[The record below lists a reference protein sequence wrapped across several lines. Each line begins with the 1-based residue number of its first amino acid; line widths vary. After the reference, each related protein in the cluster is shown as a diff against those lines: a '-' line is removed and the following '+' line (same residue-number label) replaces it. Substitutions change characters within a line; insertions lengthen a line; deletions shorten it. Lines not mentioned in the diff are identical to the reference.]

1 LFSTANTGCS
11 QAHASN
17 RAALRLAVR
26 DDLRDLYVM
35 NLSKPFINRP
45 VATSLLMLGLVLV
58 GAVAFVLLPVA
69 PLPQVDFPTIRID
82 ADLPGASAE
91 TMAST
96 VATPLERSLSDISG
110 ISAMTSSSSLGT
122 TSITIQ
128 FDLTRNIDAAAQ
140 DVQTA
145 INAAGG
151 KLPKDLPSPPTYYK
165 INPADFTILSL
176 ALTSDTLPLPE
187 IDRYAD
193 DFIATQISQ
202 IAGVGLV
209 DFHGEQKPAV
219 RVQINP
225 DKIAQLG
232 LSLEDVRS
240 VLGASTVNGPKGNLD
255 GPSRAVVLDATDQVF
270 DAGAYKNLV
279 VAYKNGAPIRIA
291 DVGTAIA
298 AAEDAKEAAWLQNK
312 RTIIIDVHKQ
322 PGFNVVETIRQIKD
336 RLPALTASLP
346 PSVKLTIAGDRTQTI
361 EASVHDVQV
370 TLGITVCLVVL
381 VIFAFLGNVRATV
394 IPGVAIPL
402 SLISAFGIMYLLG
415 YSLDNLSLMG
425 LTIAVGF
432 VIDDAIVVVENIHR
446 HVERGV
452 PPQQAA
458 LEGAHEVG
466 FTVVS
471 MTTSLIAVFIPVLF
485 MSGVIGRLFR
495 EFAMTVTA
503 AIVMSGLISLTVTPT
518 MCARLLRHHRP
529 QQQGPVYHAFERVF
543 ATMLRF
549 YDCSLRKVLRHPATT
564 LLVTVATLAA
574 TICGYAM
581 MPKGFFPAE
590 DTGLILGVAEAAPDI
605 SFAAMADR
613 IQQLG
618 RIVMADPDV
627 DNVYYWIG
635 PNPTVSQGR
644 MMINLKPRDTRAVS
658 AGQIIARLKPKL
670 ARIEGIALF
679 MQVRQDVQVGG
690 RPSKTQ
696 YQYTLQ
702 DGNSDELAHWAPTFE
717 KRLKSLPQLQDLTT
731 DTQASAPRATLRID
745 RDTASRLGI
754 TPQAID
760 DTLYDAFGQ
769 RQVATIFTQLNQYHV
784 VLELDPRFQLDTRAL
799 RHIYVR
805 SAAGQLVRL
814 STFARVEE
822 SVAPIAINHQGLF
835 PSVTLSFNLSPGYS
849 LGDAVAAIQTL
860 ERELGSPASLITSF
874 QGTAEAFQASLKS
887 QPFLIAAAIIAVY
900 IVLGILYESYI
911 HPITILSTLPSAG
924 IGALL
929 ALTLF
934 QQDLSIIAFIGIIL
948 LIGIVKKNAIMMI
961 DFALHA
967 ERNQGL
973 PPEQSIYQAA
983 LLRFRPIMMTTM
995 GALLGALPLTFG
1007 TGAGAELRQPLGIT
1021 IVGGLM
1027 LSQILTLYTTPV
1039 VYLYLGRLTRA
1050 FSTKPQWLPVHRA
1063 APGNRQPADVAQQ
1076 KSPYA
1081 AE

>member
-1 LFSTANTGCS
+1 MSF
-11 QAHASN
+11 
-17 RAALRLAVR
+17 
-26 DDLRDLYVM
+26 
-35 NLSKPFINRP
+35 SKPFINRP

-58 GAVAFVLLPVA
+58 GAVAFMLLPVA

-110 ISAMTSSSSLGT
+110 ISSMTSSSSLGT
-122 TSITIQ
+122 TSITVQ
-128 FDLTRNIDAAAQ
+128 FDLSRNIDAAAQ

-151 KLPKDLPSPPTYYK
+151 KLPKSLPNPPTYHK
-165 INPADFTILSL
+165 VNPADFTILSL

-219 RVQINP
+219 RVRVNP

-232 LSLEDVRS
+232 ISLEDIRTALV
-240 VLGASTVNGPKGNLD
+240 ASTVNGPKGNLD
-255 GPSRAVVLDATDQVF
+255 GPHRAVVLDATDQVF
-270 DAGAYKNLV
+270 TADAYKNLV

-291 DVGTAIA
+291 DIGTAID
-298 AAEDAKEAAWLQNK
+298 AAEDAKEAAWLQDK
-312 RTIIIDVHKQ
+312 RTIIIDIHKQ
-322 PGFNVVETIRQIKD
+322 PGFNVVETIRRIKEL
-336 RLPALTASLP
+336 LPALAASLP
-346 PSVKLTIAGDRTQTI
+346 PSVRLAVVGDRTQTI

-370 TLGITVCLVVL
+370 ALAITVCLVVL
-381 VIFAFLGNVRATV
+381 VIFVFLRNFWATV
-394 IPGVAIPL
+394 IPGIAIPL
-402 SLISAFGIMYLLG
+402 SLITAFGIMYLLG

-432 VIDDAIVVVENIHR
+432 VVDDAIVVIENIHR
-446 HVERGV
+446 HVEGGV
-452 PPQQAA
+452 PPHQAA
-458 LEGAHEVG
+458 LDGAREVG

-495 EFAMTVTA
+495 EFAMTVGA

-518 MCARLLRHHRP
+518 MCARLIRQHRP
-529 QQQGPVYHAFERVF
+529 DEHGRVYRVCERVF
-543 ATMLRF
+543 ESMLRF
-549 YDCSLRKVLRHPATT
+549 YDRGLRTVLRHPAIT
-564 LLVTVATLAA
+564 LAATAATLAA
-574 TICGYAM
+574 TIYGYTI
-581 MPKGFFPAE
+581 MPKGFFPE
-590 DTGLILGVAEAAPDI
+590 QDTGLILGVAEAASDT

-613 IQQLG
+613 IQALG

-644 MMINLKPRDTRAVS
+644 MMINLKPRGDRS
-658 AGQIIARLKPKL
+658 ASAREIIARLKPSL
-670 ARIEGIALF
+670 AQVQGISLF
-679 MQVRQDVQVGG
+679 MQVRQDIQVGG

-702 DGNSDELAHWAPTFE
+702 DGNSDELARWAPILE
-717 KRLKSLPQLQDLTT
+717 KKLRSLPQLQDLTA
-731 DTQASAPRATLRID
+731 DTQAAAPRATLRID

-784 VLELDPRFQLDTRAL
+784 VLELEPQFQWDTGAL
-799 RHIYVR
+799 RHLYVR
-805 SAAGQLVRL
+805 SAAGQLVPF
-814 STFARVEE
+814 STFARVED
-822 SVAPIAINHQGLF
+822 SIAPITINHQGLF
-835 PSVTLSFNLSPGYS
+835 PSVTLSFNLSPGQA
-849 LGDAVAAIQTL
+849 LGDAVAAIQTV
-860 ERELGSPASLITSF
+860 ERGLSAPASLITSF
-874 QGTAEAFQASLKS
+874 QGTAQAFQASLRS
-887 QPFLIAAAIIAVY
+887 QPYLIAAAIIAVY

-911 HPITILSTLPSAG
+911 HPLTILSTLPSAG

-934 QQDLSIIAFIGIIL
+934 HQDLSVIGFIGIIL

-961 DFALHA
+961 DFALDA
-967 ERNQGL
+967 ERRQGL
-973 PPEQSIYQAA
+973 QPEQSIRQAA

-995 GALLGALPLTFG
+995 AALLGALPLTFG

-1039 VYLYLGRLTRA
+1039 VYLYLGRLGRIFRWRRRLRPA
-1050 FSTKPQWLPVHRA
+1050 KQEPSANL
-1063 APGNRQPADVAQQ
+1063 QPDNIVGR
-1076 KSPYA
+1076 KGPHA

>member
-1 LFSTANTGCS
+1 MS
-11 QAHASN
+11 
-17 RAALRLAVR
+17 
-26 DDLRDLYVM
+26 
-35 NLSKPFINRP
+35 LSKFFIHRP
-45 VATSLLMLGLVLV
+45 VATLLLMLGLVLV
-58 GAVAFVLLPVA
+58 GVVAFELLPVA

-110 ISAMTSSSSLGT
+110 VSSMTSSSSLGT
-122 TSITIQ
+122 TSITLQ
-128 FDLTRNIDAAAQ
+128 FDLSRNIDAAAQ

-151 KLPKDLPSPPTYYK
+151 KLPKALPSPPTYHK
-165 INPADFTILSL
+165 VNPADFTILSL
-176 ALTSDTLPLPE
+176 VLTSDNVPLPE

-193 DFIATQISQ
+193 DFIATQVSQ

-209 DFHGEQKPAV
+209 DFHGEQKPAI

-232 LSLEDVRS
+232 LSLEDVRT

-255 GPSRAVVLDATDQVF
+255 GPTRAVVVDATDQVF
-270 DAGAYKNLV
+270 NADAYKNLTV
-279 VAYKNGAPIRIA
+279 GYKSGAPIRIA
-291 DVGTAIA
+291 DIGTAID
-298 AAEDAKEAAWLQNK
+298 AAEDAKEAAWLQDK
-312 RTIIIDVHKQ
+312 RTIIIDIHKQ
-322 PGFNVVETIRQIKD
+322 PGFNVVETIRRIKD
-336 RLPALTASLP
+336 RLPALTAALP

-361 EASVHDVQV
+361 EASVRDVQV
-370 TLGITVCLVVL
+370 TLAITVCLVVL
-381 VIFAFLGNVRATV
+381 VIFLFLRNFWATI
-394 IPGVAIPL
+394 IPGIAIPL
-402 SLISAFGIMYLLG
+402 SLIATFGIMYLLG

-432 VIDDAIVVVENIHR
+432 VVDDAIVVIENIHR
-446 HVERGV
+446 HVERGA

-458 LEGAHEVG
+458 LEGTREVT

-485 MSGVIGRLFR
+485 MSGIIGRLFR
-495 EFAMTVTA
+495 EFAMTVST

-518 MCARLLRHHRP
+518 MCARLIRRHRP
-529 QQQGPVYHAFERVF
+529 GERGPVFQACESIF
-543 ATMLRF
+543 ASMLRF
-549 YDCSLRKVLRHPATT
+549 YDRGLRAVLRHSAIT
-564 LLVTVATLAA
+564 LAVTVATLAA
-574 TICGYAM
+574 TIYGYTI
-581 MPKGFFPAE
+581 MPKGFFPDE
-590 DTGLILGVAEAAPDI
+590 DTGLILGVAEAAPDT

-618 RIVMADPDV
+618 HIVMADPDV

-644 MMINLKPRDTRAVS
+644 MMINLKPRKERGAS

-670 ARIEGIALF
+670 AGVEGIALF
-679 MQVRQDVQVGG
+679 MQVRQDIQVGG
-690 RPSKTQ
+690 RPSKTR

-702 DGNSDELAHWAPTFE
+702 DGNSDELAHWAPIFE
-717 KRLKSLPQLQDLTT
+717 KGLKSLPQLRDVTS

-784 VLELDPRFQLDTRAL
+784 VLELDPQFQLDTGAL
-799 RHIYVR
+799 RHLYVR
-805 SAAGQLVRL
+805 SAAGQLVPL
-814 STFARVEE
+814 STFTRVEE
-822 SVAPIAINHQGLF
+822 SVAPITINHQGLF
-835 PSVTLSFNLSPGYS
+835 PSVTLSFDLSQGYS
-849 LGDAVAAIQTL
+849 LGDAVAAVQAF
-860 ERELGSPASLITSF
+860 ERGLVAPASLITSF
-874 QGTAEAFQASLKS
+874 EGTAQAFQASLKS
-887 QPFLIAAAIIAVY
+887 QPYLIAAAILAVY

-934 QQDLSIIAFIGIIL
+934 RQDLSVIGFIGLIL
-948 LIGIVKKNAIMMI
+948 LIGIVKKNAIMMV
-961 DFALHA
+961 DFALDA
-967 ERNQGL
+967 ERSQGL
-973 PPEQSIYQAA
+973 PPEASIHQAA

-995 GALLGALPLTFG
+995 AALFGALPLAFG
-1007 TGAGAELRQPLGIT
+1007 TGAGAELRQPLGIA

-1027 LSQILTLYTTPV
+1027 LSQVLTLYTTPV
-1039 VYLYLGRLTRA
+1039 VYLYVGRLGRMFQRG
-1050 FSTKPQWLPVHRA
+1050 RM
-1063 APGNRQPADVAQQ
+1063 QPEMATIGQRIPRD
-1076 KSPYA
+1076 KRPHA

>member
-1 LFSTANTGCS
+1 VS
-11 QAHASN
+11 
-17 RAALRLAVR
+17 
-26 DDLRDLYVM
+26 
-35 NLSKPFINRP
+35 LSKPFINRP

-58 GAVAFVLLPVA
+58 GAVAFELLPVA

-91 TMAST
+91 TMASS

-110 ISAMTSSSSLGT
+110 ISSMTSSSSLGT

-128 FDLTRNIDAAAQ
+128 FDLSRNIDAAAQ

-151 KLPKDLPSPPTYYK
+151 KLPKALPSPPTYYK
-165 INPADFTILSL
+165 VNPADFTILSL
-176 ALTSDTLPLPE
+176 ALTSETLPLPE

-232 LSLEDVRS
+232 LSLEDIRT

-255 GPSRAVVLDATDQVF
+255 GPNRAVVLDASDQVF
-270 DAGAYKNLV
+270 SADAYKNLV
-279 VAYKNGAPIRIA
+279 VTYKNGAPIRIL
-291 DVGTAIA
+291 DIGTAVD
-298 AAEDAKEAAWLQNK
+298 AAEDAKEAAWLQDK
-312 RTIIIDVHKQ
+312 RTIIIDIHKQ
-322 PGFNVVETIRQIKD
+322 PGFNVVETIRRIKE
-336 RLPALTASLP
+336 RLPALTALLP
-346 PSVKLTIAGDRTQTI
+346 PSVKLTVAGDRTQTI

-370 TLGITVCLVVL
+370 TLAITVCLVVL
-381 VIFAFLGNVRATV
+381 VIFLFLRNFWATV
-394 IPGVAIPL
+394 IPGIAIPL
-402 SLISAFGIMYLLG
+402 SLIATFGIMYLLG

-432 VIDDAIVVVENIHR
+432 VVDDAIVVIENIHR

-458 LEGAHEVG
+458 LDGAREVG

-485 MSGVIGRLFR
+485 MSGIIGRLFR
-495 EFAMTVTA
+495 EFAMTVGA

-518 MCARLLRHHRP
+518 MCARLIRHHQPEQHGHFYR
-529 QQQGPVYHAFERVF
+529 VCERVF
-543 ATMLRF
+543 NSMLHF
-549 YDCSLRKVLRHPATT
+549 YDRGLRAVLRHPAIT
-564 LLVTVATLAA
+564 LTATIATLAA
-574 TICGYAM
+574 TIYGYTI
-581 MPKGFFPAE
+581 MPKGFFPE
-590 DTGLILGVAEAAPDI
+590 QDTGLILGVAEAAPDT
-605 SFAAMADR
+605 SFAAMAAR
-613 IQQLG
+613 IRGLG
-618 RIVMADPDV
+618 RTVMDDPDV

-644 MMINLKPRDTRAVS
+644 MMINLKPRDERRAS

-670 ARIEGIALF
+670 AQVQGIALF
-679 MQVRQDVQVGG
+679 MQVRQDIQVGG

-702 DGNSDELAHWAPTFE
+702 DGNSDELARWAPIFE
-717 KRLKSLPQLQDLTT
+717 KKLRSLPQLQDLTS

-784 VLELDPRFQLDTRAL
+784 VLELDPQFQLDTGAL
-799 RHIYVR
+799 RHLYVR
-805 SAAGQLVRL
+805 SAAGQLVPF
-814 STFARVEE
+814 STFTRVEE
-822 SVAPIAINHQGLF
+822 SVAPITINHQALF
-835 PSVTLSFNLSPGYS
+835 PSVTLSFNLSPGHA
-849 LGDAVAAIQTL
+849 LGDAVTAIQSV
-860 ERELGSPASLITSF
+860 ERDLAAPASLVTSF
-874 QGTAEAFQASLKS
+874 QGTAQAFQASLKS
-887 QPFLIAAAIIAVY
+887 QPYLIAAAIIAVY
-900 IVLGILYESYI
+900 IVLGILYESYVN
-911 HPITILSTLPSAG
+911 PITILSTLPSAG

-934 QQDLSIIAFIGIIL
+934 RQDLSVIGFIGIIL

-961 DFALHA
+961 DFALDA
-967 ERNQGL
+967 ERRQGL
-973 PPEQSIYQAA
+973 APEQSIYQAA

-995 GALLGALPLTFG
+995 AALLGALPLTFG

-1027 LSQILTLYTTPV
+1027 LSQVLTLYTTPV
-1039 VYLYLGRLTRA
+1039 VYLYLGRLGQVFRGRA
-1050 FSTKPQWLPVHRA
+1050 RSFRVQQEPPTKVQPEVIGHRK
-1063 APGNRQPADVAQQ
+1063 RRYVA
-1076 KSPYA
+1076 
-1081 AE
+1081 E

>member
-1 LFSTANTGCS
+1 MS
-11 QAHASN
+11 
-17 RAALRLAVR
+17 
-26 DDLRDLYVM
+26 
-35 NLSKPFINRP
+35 LSKFFIHRP
-45 VATSLLMLGLVLV
+45 VATLLLMLGLVLV
-58 GAVAFVLLPVA
+58 GVVAFELLPVA

-110 ISAMTSSSSLGT
+110 VSSMTSSSSLGT
-122 TSITIQ
+122 TSITLQ
-128 FDLTRNIDAAAQ
+128 FDLSRNIDASAQ

-151 KLPKDLPSPPTYYK
+151 KLPKALPSPPTYHK
-165 INPADFTILSL
+165 VNPADFTILSL
-176 ALTSDTLPLPE
+176 VLTSDNVPLPE

-193 DFIATQISQ
+193 DFIATQVSQ

-209 DFHGEQKPAV
+209 DFHGEQKPAI

-232 LSLEDVRS
+232 LSLEDVRT

-255 GPSRAVVLDATDQVF
+255 GPTRAVVVDATDQVF
-270 DAGAYKNLV
+270 NADAYKNLTV
-279 VAYKNGAPIRIA
+279 GYKSGAPIRIA
-291 DVGTAIA
+291 DIGTAID
-298 AAEDAKEAAWLQNK
+298 AAEDAKEAAWLQDK
-312 RTIIIDVHKQ
+312 RTIIIDIHKQ
-322 PGFNVVETIRQIKD
+322 PGFNVVETIRRIKD
-336 RLPALTASLP
+336 RLPALTAALP

-361 EASVHDVQV
+361 EASVRDVQV
-370 TLGITVCLVVL
+370 TLAITVCLVVL
-381 VIFAFLGNVRATV
+381 VIFLFLRNFWATI
-394 IPGVAIPL
+394 IPGIAIPL
-402 SLISAFGIMYLLG
+402 SLIATFGIMYLLG

-432 VIDDAIVVVENIHR
+432 VVDDAIVVIENIHR
-446 HVERGV
+446 HVERGA

-458 LEGAHEVG
+458 LEGTREVT

-485 MSGVIGRLFR
+485 MSGIIGRLFR
-495 EFAMTVTA
+495 EFAMTVST

-518 MCARLLRHHRP
+518 MCARLIRRHRP
-529 QQQGPVYHAFERVF
+529 GERGPVFQACESIF
-543 ATMLRF
+543 ASMLRF
-549 YDCSLRKVLRHPATT
+549 YDRGLRAVLRHSAIT
-564 LLVTVATLAA
+564 LAVTVATLAA
-574 TICGYAM
+574 TIYGYTI
-581 MPKGFFPAE
+581 MPKGFFPDE
-590 DTGLILGVAEAAPDI
+590 DTGLILGVAEAAPDT

-618 RIVMADPDV
+618 HIVMADPDV

-644 MMINLKPRDTRAVS
+644 MMINLKPRKERGAS

-670 ARIEGIALF
+670 AGVEGIALF
-679 MQVRQDVQVGG
+679 MQVRQDIQVGG
-690 RPSKTQ
+690 RPSKTR

-702 DGNSDELAHWAPTFE
+702 DGNSDELAHWAPIFE
-717 KRLKSLPQLQDLTT
+717 KGLKSLPQLRDVTS

-784 VLELDPRFQLDTRAL
+784 VLELDPQFQLDTGAL
-799 RHIYVR
+799 RHLYVR
-805 SAAGQLVRL
+805 SAAGQLVPL
-814 STFARVEE
+814 STFTRVEE
-822 SVAPIAINHQGLF
+822 SVAPITINHQGLF
-835 PSVTLSFNLSPGYS
+835 PSVTLSFDLPQGYS
-849 LGDAVAAIQTL
+849 LGDAVAAVQAF
-860 ERELGSPASLITSF
+860 ERGLVAPASLITSF
-874 QGTAEAFQASLKS
+874 EGTAQAFQASLKS
-887 QPFLIAAAIIAVY
+887 QPYLIAAAILAVY

-934 QQDLSIIAFIGIIL
+934 RQDLSVIGFIGLIL
-948 LIGIVKKNAIMMI
+948 LIGIVKKNAIMMV
-961 DFALHA
+961 DFALDA
-967 ERNQGL
+967 ERSQGL
-973 PPEQSIYQAA
+973 PPEASIHQAA

-995 GALLGALPLTFG
+995 AALFGALPLAFG
-1007 TGAGAELRQPLGIT
+1007 TGAGAELRQPLGIA

-1027 LSQILTLYTTPV
+1027 LSQVLTLYTTPV
-1039 VYLYLGRLTRA
+1039 VYLYVGRLGRMFQRG
-1050 FSTKPQWLPVHRA
+1050 RM
-1063 APGNRQPADVAQQ
+1063 QPEMATIGQRIPRD
-1076 KSPYA
+1076 KRPHA

>member
-1 LFSTANTGCS
+1 
-11 QAHASN
+11 
-17 RAALRLAVR
+17 
-26 DDLRDLYVM
+26 M

-110 ISAMTSSSSLGT
+110 ISSMTSSSSLGT
-122 TSITIQ
+122 TSIAIQ
-128 FDLTRNIDAAAQ
+128 FDLSRNIDAAAQ

-165 INPADFTILSL
+165 VNPADFTILSL

-202 IAGVGLV
+202 ISGVGLV

-232 LSLEDVRS
+232 LSLEDVRT

-270 DAGAYKNLV
+270 DASAYKNLV

-291 DVGTAIA
+291 DIGTAID

-322 PGFNVVETIRQIKD
+322 PGFNVVETIKHIKD

-381 VIFAFLGNVRATV
+381 VIFAFLGNIRATV

-452 PPQQAA
+452 SPQQAA

-529 QQQGPVYHAFERVF
+529 HQQGPVYHAFERVF
-543 ATMLRF
+543 ASMLRF
-549 YDCSLRKVLRHPATT
+549 YDCSLRKVLRHRAIT

-574 TICGYAM
+574 TICGYAI
-581 MPKGFFPAE
+581 MPKGFFPTE

-618 RIVMADPDV
+618 HIVMADPDV

-635 PNPTVSQGR
+635 PNPNVSQGR
-644 MMINLKPRDTRAVS
+644 MMINLKPRDDRAAS
-658 AGQIIARLKPKL
+658 ASQIVARLKPKL
-670 ARIEGIALF
+670 TRVEGIALF

-702 DGNSDELAHWAPTFE
+702 DGNTDELAHWAPIFE
-717 KRLKSLPQLQDLTT
+717 KRLKSLPQLQDLTS

-769 RQVATIFTQLNQYHV
+769 RQVSTIFTQLNQYHV
-784 VLELDPRFQLDTRAL
+784 VLELDPRFQLDTGAL
-799 RHIYVR
+799 RHLYVR
-805 SAAGQLVRL
+805 SAAGQLVQL
-814 STFARVEE
+814 STFVRVEE
-822 SVAPIAINHQGLF
+822 SVAPITINHQGLF

-849 LGDAVAAIQTL
+849 LGDAVAAIQTV
-860 ERELGSPASLITSF
+860 ERGLGASASLITSF
-874 QGTAEAFQASLKS
+874 QGTAQAFQASLKS
-887 QPFLIAAAIIAVY
+887 QPYLIAAAIIAVY
-900 IVLGILYESYI
+900 IVLGVLYESYV

-924 IGALL
+924 VGALL

-934 QQDLSIIAFIGIIL
+934 HQDLSIIGFIGIIL

-961 DFALHA
+961 DFAVDA
-967 ERNQGL
+967 ERRQGL
-973 PPEQSIYQAA
+973 LPEQSIYQAA

-1039 VYLYLGRLTRA
+1039 VYLYLGRLARA
-1050 FSTKPQWLPVHRA
+1050 FSTKPQWLPVHRT

>member
-1 LFSTANTGCS
+1 MS
-11 QAHASN
+11 
-17 RAALRLAVR
+17 
-26 DDLRDLYVM
+26 
-35 NLSKPFINRP
+35 LSKPFINRP

-58 GAVAFVLLPVA
+58 GAVAFALLPVA

-96 VATPLERSLSDISG
+96 VATPLERALSDISG
-110 ISAMTSSSSLGT
+110 ISSMTSSSSLGT

-128 FDLTRNIDAAAQ
+128 FDLSRNIDAAAQ

-151 KLPKDLPSPPTYYK
+151 KLPKALPSPPTYYK
-165 INPADFTILSL
+165 VNPADFTILSL

-219 RVQINP
+219 RVQVNP
-225 DKIAQLG
+225 DKISQLG

-255 GPSRAVVLDATDQVF
+255 GPNRAVVLDATDQVF
-270 DAGAYKNLV
+270 NADAYKNLV

-291 DVGTAIA
+291 DIGTAID
-298 AAEDAKEAAWLQNK
+298 AAEDAKEAAWLQGK

-322 PGFNVVETIRQIKD
+322 PGFNVVETIRRIKD
-336 RLPALTASLP
+336 RLPALTAALP

-361 EASVHDVQV
+361 EASVHDVQI

-381 VIFAFLGNVRATV
+381 VIFVFLRNVRATV
-394 IPGVAIPL
+394 IPALAIPL
-402 SLISAFGIMYLLG
+402 SLIATFGIMYLLG

-432 VIDDAIVVVENIHR
+432 VIDDAIVVIENIHR
-446 HVERGV
+446 HAERGV

-458 LEGAHEVG
+458 LEGAREVG

-495 EFAMTVTA
+495 EFAMTVSA

-518 MCARLLRHHRP
+518 MCARLLRDHRP
-529 QQQGPVYHAFERVF
+529 HEHGPVYQAFERAF
-543 ATMLRF
+543 ASILRF
-549 YDCSLRKVLRHPATT
+549 YGRGLRGVLRHPAIT
-564 LLVTVATLAA
+564 LLVTFATLAA
-574 TICGYAM
+574 TIYGYAV
-581 MPKGFFPAE
+581 MPKGFFPTE

-605 SFAAMADR
+605 SFAAMAHR
-613 IQQLG
+613 IQELG
-618 RIVMADPDV
+618 HIVMADPDV

-644 MMINLKPRDTRAVS
+644 MMINLKPRNDRAAS
-658 AGQIIARLKPKL
+658 ASQIIARLKPKL
-670 ARIEGIALF
+670 ARVEGIALF

-702 DGNSDELAHWAPTFE
+702 DGNTNELAHWAPVFE
-717 KRLKSLPQLQDLTT
+717 KRLKSLPQLQDLTS

-784 VLELDPRFQLDTRAL
+784 VLELDPRFQLDTGSL
-799 RHIYVR
+799 RHLYVR
-805 SAAGQLVRL
+805 SAAGQLVPFT
-814 STFARVEE
+814 TFARVEE
-822 SVAPIAINHQGLF
+822 SVAPITINHQGLF

-849 LGDAVAAIQTL
+849 LGDAVAAIQII
-860 ERELGSPASLITSF
+860 ERGLGAPASLITSF
-874 QGTAEAFQASLKS
+874 QGTAQAFQASLRS

-924 IGALL
+924 VGALL

-934 QQDLSIIAFIGIIL
+934 HQDLSIIGFIGIIL

-961 DFALHA
+961 DFALEA
-967 ERNQGL
+967 ERRQSL
-973 PPEQSIYQAA
+973 PPEEAIYQAA

-995 GALLGALPLTFG
+995 AALLGALPLAFG
-1007 TGAGAELRQPLGIT
+1007 RGAGAELRQPLGIA
-1021 IVGGLM
+1021 IVGGL
-1027 LSQILTLYTTPV
+1027 LFSQVLTLYSTPV
-1039 VYLYLGRLTRA
+1039 VYLYLARLSRMRRRGGA
-1050 FSTKPQWLPVHRA
+1050 HQELSANKPLT
-1063 APGNRQPADVAQQ
+1063 APAKAPH
-1076 KSPYA
+1076 A

>member
-1 LFSTANTGCS
+1 MS
-11 QAHASN
+11 
-17 RAALRLAVR
+17 
-26 DDLRDLYVM
+26 
-35 NLSKPFINRP
+35 LSRPFINRP
-45 VATSLLMLGLVLV
+45 VATSLLMLGLMLV
-58 GAVAFVLLPVA
+58 GAVAFELLPVA
-69 PLPQVDFPTIRID
+69 PLPQVDFPTIQID

-110 ISAMTSSSSLGT
+110 ISSMTSSSSLGT
-122 TSITIQ
+122 TSVTIQ
-128 FDLTRNIDAAAQ
+128 FDLSRNIDAAAQ

-151 KLPKDLPSPPTYYK
+151 KLPKALPSPPTYYK

-193 DFIATQISQ
+193 DFIATQVSL

-232 LSLEDVRS
+232 LSLEDVRT
-240 VLGASTVNGPKGNLD
+240 VLGASTVNGPKGNLE
-255 GPSRAVVLDATDQVF
+255 GPNRAVVLDATDQIF
-270 DAGAYKNLV
+270 SADAYKNLV
-279 VAYKNGAPIRIA
+279 VAYKNGAPIRIS
-291 DVGTAIA
+291 DIGTAVD
-298 AAEDAKEAAWLQNK
+298 AAEDAKEAAWLQDK
-312 RTIIIDVHKQ
+312 RTVIIDIHKQ
-322 PGFNVVETIRQIKD
+322 PGFNVVETINRIKE

-346 PSVKLTIAGDRTQTI
+346 PSIKLTVAGDRTQTI

-370 TLGITVCLVVL
+370 TLAITVCLVIL
-381 VIFAFLGNVRATV
+381 VIFLFLRNLWATA
-394 IPGVAIPL
+394 IPAVAIPL
-402 SLISAFGIMYLLG
+402 SLIATFGIMYLLG

-432 VIDDAIVVVENIHR
+432 VVDDAIVVIENIHR

-452 PPQQAA
+452 PPQAAA
-458 LEGAHEVG
+458 LEGAREVG

-485 MSGVIGRLFR
+485 MSGIIGRLFR
-495 EFAMTVTA
+495 EFAMTVGA

-518 MCARLLRHHRP
+518 MCARLMRHHRRDEH
-529 QQQGPVYHAFERVF
+529 GRVYRACERVF
-543 ATMLRF
+543 DSMLRF
-549 YDCSLRKVLRHPATT
+549 YDRGLRGVLRHPAMT
-564 LLVTVATLAA
+564 LIATVATLAA
-574 TICGYAM
+574 TTYGYTI
-581 MPKGFFPAE
+581 MPKGFFPEE
-590 DTGLILGVAEAAPDI
+590 DTGLILGVAEAAPDT
-605 SFAAMADR
+605 SFTAMSER
-613 IQQLG
+613 IQGLG

-635 PNPTVSQGR
+635 PNPTISQGR
-644 MMINLKPRDTRAVS
+644 MMINLKPRKERGAS
-658 AGQIIARLKPKL
+658 AGDIIARLKPKL
-670 ARIEGIALF
+670 AGVQGIALF
-679 MQVRQDVQVGG
+679 MQVRQDIQVGG

-702 DGNSDELAHWAPTFE
+702 DGDSDELARWAPVFE
-717 KRLKSLPQLQDLTT
+717 KTLKSLPQLQDVTS

-784 VLELDPRFQLDTRAL
+784 VLELDPRSQLDTGAL
-799 RHIYVR
+799 KHLYVR
-805 SAAGQLVRL
+805 SAAGQLVPL

-822 SVAPIAINHQGLF
+822 SIAPITINHQALF
-835 PSVTLSFNLSPGYS
+835 PSVTLSFNLSPGHS
-849 LGDAVAAIQTL
+849 LGDAVSAIQTV
-860 ERELGSPASLITSF
+860 ERGLIAPASLITSF
-874 QGTAEAFQASLKS
+874 QGTAQAFQASLKS
-887 QPFLIAAAIIAVY
+887 QPYLIAAAIIAVY

-934 QQDLSIIAFIGIIL
+934 HQDLSVIGFIGIIL

-961 DFALHA
+961 DFALDA
-967 ERNQGL
+967 ERRQGL

-995 GALLGALPLTFG
+995 AALFGALPLTFG

-1027 LSQILTLYTTPV
+1027 LSQVLTLYTTPV
-1039 VYLYLGRLTRA
+1039 VYLYLGRLGRA
-1050 FSTKPQWLPVHRA
+1050 FGRRPRA
-1063 APGNRQPADVAQQ
+1063 LPADR
-1076 KSPYA
+1076 KSPPNERPDQHA
-1081 AE
+1081 ARPYPAE

>member
-1 LFSTANTGCS
+1 MS
-11 QAHASN
+11 
-17 RAALRLAVR
+17 
-26 DDLRDLYVM
+26 
-35 NLSKPFINRP
+35 LSRPFINRP
-45 VATSLLMLGLVLV
+45 VATSLLMLGLVLL
-58 GAVAFVLLPVA
+58 GAVAFELLPVA

-91 TMAST
+91 TMASS

-110 ISAMTSSSSLGT
+110 ISSMTSSSSLGT
-122 TSITIQ
+122 TSIKVQ
-128 FDLTRNIDAAAQ
+128 FELSRNVDAAAQ

-151 KLPKDLPSPPTYYK
+151 KLPKNLPSPPTYYK
-165 INPADFTILSL
+165 VNPADFTILSL
-176 ALTSDTLPLPE
+176 ALTSETLPLPE

-225 DKIAQLG
+225 DKISQLG
-232 LSLEDVRS
+232 LSLEDVRT
-240 VLGASTVNGPKGNLD
+240 VLGAATVNGPKGNLD
-255 GPSRAVVLDATDQVF
+255 GPHRAVVLDTTDQVF
-270 DAGAYKNLV
+270 DAGNYKNLV

-291 DVGTAIA
+291 DIGTAVD
-298 AAEDAKEAAWLQNK
+298 AAEDAKEAAWLQDK
-312 RTIIIDVHKQ
+312 RTIIIDIHKQ
-322 PGFNVVETIRQIKD
+322 PGFNVVETIQRIKE

-346 PSVKLTIAGDRTQTI
+346 PSVKLTVAGDRTQTI

-370 TLGITVCLVVL
+370 TLAITVCLVVL
-381 VIFAFLGNVRATV
+381 VIFLFLRNFWATV
-394 IPGVAIPL
+394 IPGIAIPL
-402 SLISAFGIMYLLG
+402 SLIATFGVMYLLG
-415 YSLDNLSLMG
+415 YSLDNLSLMA

-432 VIDDAIVVVENIHR
+432 VVDDAIVVIENIHR

-458 LEGAHEVG
+458 LEGAREVA

-485 MSGVIGRLFR
+485 MSGIIGRLFR
-495 EFAMTVTA
+495 EFAMTVGA
-503 AIVMSGLISLTVTPT
+503 AIVISGLISLTLTPS
-518 MCARLLRHHRP
+518 MCARLIRYHRP
-529 QQQGPVYHAFERVF
+529 EQHGHVYRVCERVF
-543 ATMLRF
+543 DSMLRF
-549 YDCSLRKVLRHPATT
+549 YDRGLRAVLRHPAI
-564 LLVTVATLAA
+564 TLAA
-574 TICGYAM
+574 TIATLATTIYGYTI
-581 MPKGFFPAE
+581 MPKGFFPE
-590 DTGLILGVAEAAPDI
+590 QDTGLILGVAEAAPDT
-605 SFAAMADR
+605 SFAAMAER
-613 IQQLG
+613 IRGLG

-644 MMINLKPRDTRAVS
+644 MMINLKPRDERRAS

-670 ARIEGIALF
+670 AQAQGIALF
-679 MQVRQDVQVGG
+679 MQVRQDIQVGG

-702 DGNSDELAHWAPTFE
+702 DGNSDELAHWAPVFE
-717 KRLKSLPQLQDLTT
+717 KNLRSLPQLQDLTS

-754 TPQAID
+754 TLQAID

-784 VLELDPRFQLDTRAL
+784 VLELDPKFQIDTGAL
-799 RHIYVR
+799 RHLYVR
-805 SAAGQLVRL
+805 SAGGQLVPF

-822 SVAPIAINHQGLF
+822 SVAPITINHQALF
-835 PSVTLSFNLSPGYS
+835 PSVTLSFNLSPGHA
-849 LGDAVAAIQTL
+849 LGDAVAAIQSVEHDL
-860 ERELGSPASLITSF
+860 AAPASLVTSF
-874 QGTAEAFQASLKS
+874 QGTAQAFQASLKS
-887 QPFLIAAAIIAVY
+887 QPYLIAAAVIAVY

-934 QQDLSIIAFIGIIL
+934 RQDLSVIGFIGIIL

-961 DFALHA
+961 DFALDA
-967 ERNQGL
+967 ERRQGL

-995 GALLGALPLTFG
+995 AALLGALPLTFG

-1027 LSQILTLYTTPV
+1027 LSQVLTLYTTPV
-1039 VYLYLGRLTRA
+1039 VYLYLGRLGQVFRGRA
-1050 FSTKPQWLPVHRA
+1050 RPFPVRQKPQTNAQPEVIPHRK
-1063 APGNRQPADVAQQ
+1063 N
-1076 KSPYA
+1076 PYA

>member
-1 LFSTANTGCS
+1 MS
-11 QAHASN
+11 
-17 RAALRLAVR
+17 
-26 DDLRDLYVM
+26 
-35 NLSKPFINRP
+35 LSGPFINRP
-45 VATSLLMLGLVLV
+45 VATSLLMLGLMLV
-58 GAVAFVLLPVA
+58 GAAAFQLLPVA

-82 ADLPGASAE
+82 VDLPGASAE

-110 ISAMTSSSSLGT
+110 ISSMTSSSSLGT
-122 TSITIQ
+122 TSITVQ
-128 FDLTRNIDAAAQ
+128 FDLSRDIDAAAQ

-151 KLPKDLPSPPTYYK
+151 KLPKALPSPPTYSK
-165 INPADFTILSL
+165 VNPADFTILSL
-176 ALTSDTLPLPE
+176 TLTSDTLPLPE

-202 IAGVGLV
+202 LAGVGLV

-219 RVQINP
+219 RVQVNP

-232 LSLEDVRS
+232 LSLEDVRT
-240 VLGASTVNGPKGNLD
+240 VLGASTVNGPKGNLE
-255 GPSRAVVLDATDQVF
+255 GPNRAVVLDATDQVF
-270 DAGAYKNLV
+270 KADAYKNLV
-279 VAYKNGAPIRIA
+279 VAYKNGAPIRIS
-291 DVGTAIA
+291 DIGTALEA
-298 AAEDAKEAAWLQNK
+298 SEDAKEAAWLHDK
-312 RTIIIDVHKQ
+312 RTIIVDIHKQ
-322 PGFNVVETIRQIKD
+322 PGFNVVETINRIKE

-346 PSVKLTIAGDRTQTI
+346 PSIKLIVAGDRTQTI

-370 TLGITVCLVVL
+370 TLAITVCLVVL
-381 VIFAFLGNVRATV
+381 VIFLFLRNLRATA
-394 IPGVAIPL
+394 IPAVAIPL
-402 SLISAFGIMYLLG
+402 SLIATFGIMYLLG

-432 VIDDAIVVVENIHR
+432 VVDDAIVVIENIHR
-446 HVERGV
+446 HVERGM

-458 LEGAHEVG
+458 LEGAREVG
-466 FTVVS
+466 FTVMS
-471 MTTSLIAVFIPVLF
+471 MNTSLIAVFIPVLF
-485 MSGVIGRLFR
+485 MSGIIGRLFR
-495 EFAMTVTA
+495 EFAMTVGA

-518 MCARLLRHHRP
+518 MCARLMRHHRRDEH
-529 QQQGPVYHAFERVF
+529 GRVFRACERVF
-543 ATMLRF
+543 DSMLRF
-549 YDCSLRKVLRHPATT
+549 YDRGLRGVLRHPAITLITT
-564 LLVTVATLAA
+564 AATLAA
-574 TICGYAM
+574 TIYGYTI
-581 MPKGFFPAE
+581 MPKGFFPEE
-590 DTGLILGVAEAAPDI
+590 DTGLILGVAEAAPDT
-605 SFAAMADR
+605 SFTAMSER
-613 IQQLG
+613 IQRLG

-644 MMINLKPRDTRAVS
+644 MMINLKPRKERGAS
-658 AGQIIARLKPKL
+658 AGEIIARLKPKL
-670 ARIEGIALF
+670 ANVQGIALF
-679 MQVRQDVQVGG
+679 MQVRQDIQVGG

-702 DGNSDELAHWAPTFE
+702 DGDSDELARWAPVFE
-717 KRLKSLPQLQDLTT
+717 KKLKSLPQLQDVTS

-784 VLELDPRFQLDTRAL
+784 VLELDPQFQLDTGAL
-799 RHIYVR
+799 KHLYVR
-805 SAAGQLVRL
+805 SAAGQLVPLR
-814 STFARVEE
+814 TFARVEE
-822 SVAPIAINHQGLF
+822 SVAPITINHQALF
-835 PSVTLSFNLSPGYS
+835 PSVTLSFNLSPGHS
-849 LGDAVAAIQTL
+849 LGDAVAAIQTV
-860 ERELGSPASLITSF
+860 ERGLLAPASLITSF
-874 QGTAEAFQASLKS
+874 QGTAQAFQASLKS
-887 QPFLIAAAIIAVY
+887 QPYLIAAAIIAVY

-911 HPITILSTLPSAG
+911 HPITILSTLPSTG

-934 QQDLSIIAFIGIIL
+934 HQDLSVIGFIGIIL

-961 DFALHA
+961 DFALDA
-967 ERNQGL
+967 ERRQGL

-995 GALLGALPLTFG
+995 AALFGALPLAFG
-1007 TGAGAELRQPLGIT
+1007 RGAGAELRQPLGIT

-1039 VYLYLGRLTRA
+1039 VYLYLGRFGRVFRRRLRA
-1050 FSTKPQWLPVHRA
+1050 S
-1063 APGNRQPADVAQQ
+1063 PADR
-1076 KSPYA
+1076 KPPPNELPDRHGTRPYA